1 MRMKQTIPSS
11 YVGLK
16 INEWYTHIR
25 QFHVAEAERVKL
37 EVEREIEDMEEDQDL
52 LLYYSL
58 MEFRHRVMLDYIK
71 PFGEDTS
78 QLEFSE
84 LLEDIE
90 ENQYKLTGLL
100 EYYFNFFRG
109 MYEFKQKMFVS
120 AMMYYKRAEKNLA
133 LVSDDIEK
141 AEFAFKMAEIFYNL
155 KQTYVSMSYAVQA
168 LETYQMYETYTVRR
182 IQCEFVIAGNYDDM
196 QYPERALPHLE
207 LALDLA
213 KKEGNPRL
221 ISSALYNLGNCY
233 EKMGELQK
241 AAEYFE
247 KSVSICKSEKFDN
260 LPHSIYSLTQVL
272 YKQKND
278 AEAQKKYREGLEIAR
293 QYSDELF
300 VELFQFLHA
309 LYGKNIDTESVSHT
323 FQFLEEH
330 MLYPYIEELAH
341 DAAQFYIEN
350 GQPEKALS
358 FYEKM
363 VHAQKQIQRGDC
375 LYEI

>member
-90 ENQYKLTGLL
+90 GNQYKLTGLL

-272 YKQKND
+272 YKQKNG

>member
-1 MRMKQTIPSS
+1 MKQTIPSS

-90 ENQYKLTGLL
+90 GKQYKLTGLL

>member
-1 MRMKQTIPSS
+1 MKQTIPSS

-90 ENQYKLTGLL
+90 GNQYKLTGLL

-196 QYPERALPHLE
+196 QFPERALPHLE

-241 AAEYFE
+241 AAEYFG

>member
-58 MEFRHRVMLDYIK
+58 MDFRHRVMLDYIK
-71 PFGEDTS
+71 PLGEDTS
-78 QLEFSE
+78 HLEFSE

-90 ENQYKLTGLL
+90 GNQYKLTGLL
-100 EYYFNFFRG
+100 DYYFNFFRG
-109 MYEFKQKMFVS
+109 MFEFKQKMFVS

-221 ISSALYNLGNCY
+221 ISSALYNLGNCF

-278 AEAQKKYREGLEIAR
+278 AEAQNKYREGLEIAR

-309 LYGKNIDTESVSHT
+309 LYGKNMNTESVSHT

>member
-1 MRMKQTIPSS
+1 MKQTIPSS

-58 MEFRHRVMLDYIK
+58 MDFRHRVMLDYIK
-71 PFGEDTS
+71 PLGEDTS

-90 ENQYKLTGLL
+90 GNQYKLTGLL
-100 EYYFNFFRG
+100 DYYFNFFRG
-109 MYEFKQKMFVS
+109 MFEFKQKMFVS

-221 ISSALYNLGNCY
+221 ISSALYNLGNCF

-260 LPHSIYSLTQVL
+260 LPHYIYSLTQVL

-309 LYGKNIDTESVSHT
+309 LYGKNMNTESVSHT

>member
-11 YVGLK
+11 FVGLK

-25 QFHVAEAERVKL
+25 QFHVADAERVKL

-71 PFGEDTS
+71 PLEGDAS

-90 ENQYKLTGLL
+90 GNQYKLTGLL
-100 EYYFNFFRG
+100 DYYFNFFRG
-109 MYEFKQKMFVS
+109 MYEFKQKMFLN
-120 AMMYYKRAEKNLA
+120 AMMFYKRAEKNLA
-133 LVSDDIEK
+133 FVSDDIEK

-155 KQTYVSMSYAVQA
+155 KQTYVSMSYAIQA
-168 LETYQMYETYTVRR
+168 LETYQSYETYTVRR

-213 KKEGNPRL
+213 KKEGSPRL

-233 EKMGELQK
+233 EKMGDLYK
-241 AAEYFE
+241 AAGYFE

-260 LPHSIYSLTQVL
+260 LPHSIYALTQVL
-272 YKQKND
+272 YKQKNYT
-278 AEAQKKYREGLEIAR
+278 AAQEQYRQGLEIAY
-293 QYSDELF
+293 QYCDELF
-300 VELFQFLHA
+300 VKLFQFLHA
-309 LYGKNIDTESVSHT
+309 LYGKSVDTESVART

-330 MLYPYIEELAH
+330 MLYPYVEELAH

-350 GQPEKALS
+350 GQPEKALA

>member
-90 ENQYKLTGLL
+90 GNQYKLTGLL

-278 AEAQKKYREGLEIAR
+278 DEAQQKYREGLEIAR
-293 QYSDELF
+293 QYNDELF

>member
-71 PFGEDTS
+71 SFGEDTS

-90 ENQYKLTGLL
+90 GNQYKLTGLL

-233 EKMGELQK
+233 EKMGEMQK

>member
-1 MRMKQTIPSS
+1 MKQTIPSS
-11 YVGLK
+11 FVGLK

-25 QFHVAEAERVKL
+25 QFHVLEAERVKR

-71 PFGEDTS
+71 PLKEDPS
-78 QLEFSE
+78 QPEFSE

-90 ENQYKLTGLL
+90 GNQYKLTGLL
-100 EYYFNFFRG
+100 DYYFNFFRG
-109 MYEFKQKMFVS
+109 MYEFKQKMFLN

-168 LETYQMYETYTVRR
+168 LETYQSYETYNVRR

-213 KKEGNPRL
+213 KQEGNPRL

-233 EKMGELQK
+233 EKMGDLSK

-247 KSVSICKSEKFDN
+247 TSVSICRSEKFDN

-272 YKQKND
+272 YKQNTT
-278 AEAQKKYREGLEIAR
+278 AEAEKQYRLGLSIAR
-293 QYSDELF
+293 EYNDELF
-300 VELFQFLHA
+300 VNLFQFLHA
-309 LYGKNIDTESVSHT
+309 LYGKEMDNASVRHT
-323 FQFLEEH
+323 FDFLEEH
-330 MLYPYIEELAH
+330 MLYLYVEELAH
-341 DAAQFYIEN
+341 DAAKFYMKH
-350 GQPEKALS
+350 GQPEKALT

>member
-1 MRMKQTIPSS
+1 MKQTIPSS

-71 PFGEDTS
+71 PFGDDTS

-90 ENQYKLTGLL
+90 GNQYKLTGLL

>member
-1 MRMKQTIPSS
+1 MKQTIPSS

-25 QFHVAEAERVKL
+25 QFHVGEAERVKL

-90 ENQYKLTGLL
+90 GNQYKLTGLL
-100 EYYFNFFRG
+100 DYYFNFFRG

-309 LYGKNIDTESVSHT
+309 LYGKNIDTESVTHT

>member
-58 MEFRHRVMLDYIK
+58 MDFRHRVMLDYIK

-90 ENQYKLTGLL
+90 GNQYKLTGLL
-100 EYYFNFFRG
+100 DYYFNFFRG

-272 YKQKND
+272 YKQKNE

-309 LYGKNIDTESVSHT
+309 LYGKNVNTESVSHT

>member
-90 ENQYKLTGLL
+90 GNQYKLTGLL

-278 AEAQKKYREGLEIAR
+278 AEAKQKYREGLEIAR
-293 QYSDELF
+293 QYNDELF

>member
-1 MRMKQTIPSS
+1 MKQTIPSS

-37 EVEREIEDMEEDQDL
+37 EVEEEIEDMEEDQDL

-90 ENQYKLTGLL
+90 GNQYKLTGLL

-168 LETYQMYETYTVRR
+168 LETYQMYETYTVR
-182 IQCEFVIAGNYDDM
+182 
-196 QYPERALPHLE
+196 
-207 LALDLA
+207 
-213 KKEGNPRL
+213 KNP
-221 ISSALYNLGNCY
+221 
-233 EKMGELQK
+233 M
-241 AAEYFE
+241 
-247 KSVSICKSEKFDN
+247 
-260 LPHSIYSLTQVL
+260 
-272 YKQKND
+272 
-278 AEAQKKYREGLEIAR
+278 
-293 QYSDELF
+293 
-300 VELFQFLHA
+300 
-309 LYGKNIDTESVSHT
+309 
-323 FQFLEEH
+323 
-330 MLYPYIEELAH
+330 
-341 DAAQFYIEN
+341 
-350 GQPEKALS
+350 
-358 FYEKM
+358 
-363 VHAQKQIQRGDC
+363 
-375 LYEI
+375 

>member
-1 MRMKQTIPSS
+1 MKQTIPSS

-90 ENQYKLTGLL
+90 GNQYKLTGLL

-278 AEAQKKYREGLEIAR
+278 AEAQKKYREGLKIAR

>member
-90 ENQYKLTGLL
+90 GNQYKLTGLL

-260 LPHSIYSLTQVL
+260 LTHSIYSLTQVL

>member
-1 MRMKQTIPSS
+1 MKQTIPSS

-58 MEFRHRVMLDYIK
+58 MDFRHRVMLDYIK

-90 ENQYKLTGLL
+90 GNQYKLTGLL
-100 EYYFNFFRG
+100 DYYFNFFRG

-272 YKQKND
+272 YKQKNE

-309 LYGKNIDTESVSHT
+309 LYGKNVNTESVSHT

>member
-90 ENQYKLTGLL
+90 GNQYKLTGLL

-260 LPHSIYSLTQVL
+260 LPYSIYSLTEVL

>member
-1 MRMKQTIPSS
+1 MKQTIPSS

-71 PFGEDTS
+71 SFGEDTS

-90 ENQYKLTGLL
+90 GNQYKLTGLL

-233 EKMGELQK
+233 EKMGEMQK

>member
-1 MRMKQTIPSS
+1 MKQTIPSS

-90 ENQYKLTGLL
+90 GNQYKLTGLL

-272 YKQKND
+272 YKQKNG

>member
-1 MRMKQTIPSS
+1 MKQTIPSS

-90 ENQYKLTGLL
+90 GNQYKLTGLL

-233 EKMGELQK
+233 KKMGELQK

>member
-90 ENQYKLTGLL
+90 GNQYKLTGLL

-168 LETYQMYETYTVRR
+168 LEAYQMYETYTVRR